1 MRPLLG
7 SIQDSLQELKALI
20 KRRDQASPTDAEDT
34 VVQLGE
40 AVAFEGE
47 SLYAASVANSS
58 LWGDS
63 TATEQNA
70 KVHDWMKDIQAI
82 DKLVSQSTHRNVHVA
97 SPQESLSDKTTAH
110 EGHSEIG
117 VAVDEADRSNPI
129 RRPDVDSS
137 DEFHD
142 LDSDD
147 EFAVEIAQEAFIAA
161 RETFD
166 AKNYV
171 EAAKYLQESLK
182 MVRQLPAYQQGIC
195 NTFELRYM
203 LSVCTYHI
211 GHPSEAESHL
221 LSVLNTMSTT
231 QKRTNDQLLQI
242 CTAGDLLSKVYL
254 RLGKLDQA
262 RLYCENAL
270 QGRRRLLGRT
280 NSKTCDSI
288 GLMAMILKLQGNTA
302 RANVYLRL
310 VPETNRQ
317 AAEELLDSLGPLPSN
332 EQAALA
338 EDTVAASTDL
348 SGQIEDN
355 MATSSHRSVGK
366 DEDMVPNAVAAYDKA
381 IDLETEYGTVS
392 IAIFS
397 HSLVPHNQFF
407 HVSYIDSLES

>member
-1 MRPLLG
+1 MRFLG
-7 SIQDSLQELKALI
+7 RFRQ
-20 KRRDQASPTDAEDT
+20 KRRE
-34 VVQLGE
+34 
-40 AVAFEGE
+40 FC
-47 SLYAASVANSS
+47 
-58 LWGDS
+58 
-63 TATEQNA
+63 
-70 KVHDWMKDIQAI
+70 
-82 DKLVSQSTHRNVHVA
+82 SQH
-97 SPQESLSDKTTAH
+97 
-110 EGHSEIG
+110 
-117 VAVDEADRSNPI
+117 
-129 RRPDVDSS
+129 
-137 DEFHD
+137 
-142 LDSDD
+142 
-147 EFAVEIAQEAFIAA
+147 
-161 RETFD
+161 
-166 AKNYV
+166 
-171 EAAKYLQESLK
+171 
-182 MVRQLPAYQQGIC
+182 
-195 NTFELRYM
+195 
-203 LSVCTYHI
+203 
-211 GHPSEAESHL
+211 
-221 LSVLNTMSTT
+221 
-231 QKRTNDQLLQI
+231 QLLQI